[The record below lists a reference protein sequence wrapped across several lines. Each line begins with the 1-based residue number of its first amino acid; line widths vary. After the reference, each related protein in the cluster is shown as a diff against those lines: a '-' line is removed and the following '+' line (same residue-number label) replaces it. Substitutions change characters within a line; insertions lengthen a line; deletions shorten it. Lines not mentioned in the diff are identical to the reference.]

1 MNQSDLGRRLPA
13 HVPAVMNDG
22 NLRTLSEQLLADAD
36 SLEGSN
42 PDQAARVRLA
52 ARFCR
57 HALKVGWVS
66 KATVCIS

>member
-1 MNQSDLGRRLPA
+1 MNQGDLGRRPPT
-13 HVPAVMNDG
+13 HVPAIMNAG

-36 SLEGSN
+36 SLEGSS

-66 KATVCIS
+66 KTAVCIS